1 VDSIVR
7 HSFPDHDMTNQPI
20 EQAGKVD
27 LVIGLVPPSS
37 DSEDMLRKALLS
49 IRETS
54 LPYRMTVVHPPL
66 TNAADDFATA
76 DPRWQ
81 FVSDARLSQDRSA
94 LAKSFGQSFRVI
106 FDLAG
111 TLQAGACA
119 IISSDLSAVTTDWV
133 DLLAKPVLD
142 ANFDLVAPCYAA
154 GPFEGFMN
162 RSIVSPMVRALYGKR
177 VHNPMGPDFGLSSRM
192 LARMASS
199 SKPRLHPLVSLVAE
213 AIAAEMK
220 ICQVHLG
227 NRIYPTTDWADPT
240 PILSQLLSAL
250 FLDVERFAPW
260 WQRSRV
266 SQPIP
271 EFGTAG
277 PPGASPDAVDTE
289 MLIRGFQRGARTLIQ
304 SWGMILPPSTLVDLR
319 RLAAAPATAKFR
331 IADGTWARVIY
342 DFALAHR
349 LRPKDREEMLRAFTP
364 IYMGWV
370 ASYALE
376 IASAAPN
383 AVDHRMEELCCAFET
398 AKPYFVSRWRWPDR
412 FNP

>member
-1 VDSIVR
+1 
-7 HSFPDHDMTNQPI
+7 MTNHGI
-20 EQAGKVD
+20 EQTGKVD
-27 LVIGLVPPSS
+27 LVIGLVPPTS
-37 DSEDMLRKALLS
+37 DSEDLLRSTIGKIL
-49 IRETS
+49 ETS
-54 LPYRMTVVHPPL
+54 LNYRMALVHPPL
-66 TNAADDFATA
+66 SNGALDFANV

-81 FVSDARLSQDRSA
+81 FVSDTRLSQDRLA
-94 LAKSFGQSFRVI
+94 LAKSFAQSFRVI

-111 TLQAGACA
+111 TLQARACV
-119 IISSDLSAVTTDWV
+119 IISSDLSTVTANWV
-133 DLLAKPVLD
+133 DLLARPVLD
-142 ANFDLVAPCYAA
+142 TNFDLVAPCYPA
-154 GPFEGFMN
+154 GAFEGLMN
-162 RSIVSPMVRALYGKR
+162 RAVVSPMVRALYGKR

-192 LARMASS
+192 LTRMASG

-227 NRIYPTTDWADPT
+227 NRIYPELDWTDLT
-240 PILSQLLSAL
+240 PLLSQLLSAL

-266 SQPIP
+266 SQPIAD
-271 EFGTAG
+271 FGTT
-277 PPGASPDAVDTE
+277 SQPDTAVGTVDIE
-289 MLIRGFQRGARTLIQ
+289 MLIRGFQLGARTLIQ
-304 SWGMILPPSTLVDLR
+304 TWGSILPPSTLVELR
-319 RLAAAPATAKFR
+319 RLAGTPANGRFR
-331 IADGTWARVIY
+331 IADGAWARIVY

-364 IYMGWV
+364 LYMGWV

-376 IASAAPN
+376 IANAAPN
-383 AVDHRMEELCCAFET
+383 AVGHRIEELCCAFET